1 MISHLIE
8 NPICIVSVSTHLPVK
23 DLKYLHYSSKNSN
36 LRSIEIETLFIHNFV
51 VNQRKCF
58 WTNNRTISFR
68 HSRQPVIYIASYSD
82 NDGIF
87 SGAALRRNTL
97 KICFSEM
104 MLVSLSWMGT
114 IHKCSPSIFTV
125 SQYKTSLPF
134 NGDLRSSCFHGSN
147 L

>member
-1 MISHLIE
+1 
-8 NPICIVSVSTHLPVK
+8 
-23 DLKYLHYSSKNSN
+23 
-36 LRSIEIETLFIHNFV
+36 
-51 VNQRKCF
+51 
-58 WTNNRTISFR
+58 
-68 HSRQPVIYIASYSD
+68 
-82 NDGIF
+82 
-87 SGAALRRNTL
+87 
-97 KICFSEM
+97 M